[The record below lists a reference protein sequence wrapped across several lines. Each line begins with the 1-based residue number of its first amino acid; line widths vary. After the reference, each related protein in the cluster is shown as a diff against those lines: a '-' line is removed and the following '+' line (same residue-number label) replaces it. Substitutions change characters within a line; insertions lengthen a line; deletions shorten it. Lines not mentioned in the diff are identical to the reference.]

1 MSKKAPANA
10 SAPIEGFFDRVDV
23 VAEAM
28 ASASASAAT
37 AQEAPAEALVPLSE
51 PISAKE
57 STQAERVVTEE
68 SSPIPAKIP
77 TPQKGVTPTGAS

>member
-28 ASASASAAT
+28 ASASAAT

-57 STQAERVVTEE
+57 STQAVRVVTEE